1 MTGLEPLTLHNS
13 LDIVSTMPKPIYL
26 LHGEEGVLI
35 SEELRRLKTE
45 LAIDPMS
52 IEMLEGAEVDVSQ
65 IAQAIQSTPML
76 FAQGQKLVIIRD
88 LPLFKT
94 GKADKDEGD
103 TDKSDDKETETQYF
117 VSLLENLNDDTTVIF
132 TFEESS
138 DWKNPRKVD
147 KRRKFYKTIKK
158 LGAIQEF
165 NRFAD
170 WDTARLSA
178 WVRERVQK
186 EGKTITQDANQALCS
201 IVGGQLGMMSLEI
214 QKLVTYLGERSEIK
228 VEDVLTLTSAGQI
241 ASFALVNALRDK
253 DFASAIK
260 ALRNMLYYGENEVAL
275 LNKIVSQFRTLLQI
289 RYLQDQKTPYGDATR
304 IIGGHPYAIKLLFE
318 AAKKFKLAELK
329 DIFQILAEAD
339 YKLKT
344 GQLDKEVILEM
355 IITDICEGSRGSVLL
370 ESMLD

>member
-13 LDIVSTMPKPIYL
+13 LDIVSAMPKPIYL

-52 IEMLEGAEVDVSQ
+52 IEMLDGAEVDVSQ

-76 FAQGQKLVIIRD
+76 FAQGQKLIIIRD

-103 TDKSDDKETETQYF
+103 TDKSDDKETETQYLA
-117 VSLLENLNDDTTVIF
+117 SLLEDLNEDTTVIF

-186 EGKTITQDANQALCS
+186 DGKTITTDAIQTLCS

-214 QKLVTYLGERSEIK
+214 KKLVTYLGERSEIK
-228 VEDVLTLTSAGQI
+228 VDDVLTLTSAGQI

-370 ESMLD
+370 ESMVD